1 MTLPP
6 GQTAVL
12 PLSPLPFL
20 VAIFYL
26 NFTSRV
32 VLGPLLPVV
41 EDELRLGHG
50 QAGSLFLLMQLGY
63 SLGLLGSGFLAG
75 HLNHRRSIL
84 ASTTAVGLTLL
95 VTSQSAS
102 VAGLRVGLICLGL
115 AAGLYLPS
123 GIAMVTGETSQTRW
137 GRALALHE
145 LAPNLGFVTAPLV
158 AEGLLRLVSWRG
170 VLAVLGLLAIL
181 AGMLFALF
189 GRGGKGKPHPLQ
201 LRTATQLGREA
212 SFWVM
217 AVLFALSVGTGL
229 GVYTMTPLFLVSEVG
244 MERGAANTVAGLS
257 RVLGIGAIFFS
268 GMLGD
273 RIGHRRALTLFLSTT
288 GVLTFSLGLF
298 QGRTLTPILIFLQSA
313 SVALFFPVAF
323 SLIALIFSPPVRGL
337 AVSMI
342 TVMGSLVGAGA
353 IPSALGHWA
362 EAFSFS
368 SGFILL
374 GVVTLGMLPLLRFG
388 GAPRARDDKGGR
400 PGMGKR

>member
-1 MTLPP
+1 MTLPQP
-6 GQTAVL
+6 QTAAL
-12 PLSPLPFL
+12 PLSPLLFL
-20 VAIFYL
+20 VVIFYL

-32 VLGPLLPVV
+32 VLAPLLPVL
-41 EDELRLGHG
+41 EIELGLGHG

-75 HLNHRRSIL
+75 HLNHRWTIL
-84 ASTTAVGLTLL
+84 ASTTAVGLMLL

-102 VAGLRVGLICLGL
+102 VAGLRVELILLGM

-123 GIAMVTGETSQTRW
+123 GIAMVTGETSQAQW
-137 GRALALHE
+137 GKALAIHE

-170 VLAVLGLLAIL
+170 VLAVLGFLAIL

-189 GRGGKGKPHPLQ
+189 GRGGEGTPHPPQ
-201 LRTATQLGREA
+201 LRTATQLAREA

-229 GVYTMTPLFLVSEVG
+229 GVYTMTPLFLVSEIG
-244 MERGAANTVAGLS
+244 MERGAANAVAGLS
-257 RVLGIGAIFFS
+257 RVLGIAAIFFS
-268 GMLGD
+268 GVLGD
-273 RIGHRRALTLFLSTT
+273 RIGHRRALALFLSTT
-288 GVLTFSLGLF
+288 GVLTLSLGLLR
-298 QGRTLTPILIFLQSA
+298 GPIVTPVLVFLQSA

-323 SLIALIFSPPVRGL
+323 SLISLIFSPRLRGM

-342 TVMGSLVGAGA
+342 TVTGSLVGAGV

-368 SGFILL
+368 SGFVLL

-388 GAPRARDDKGGR
+388 GAPPARPDGSIPPEIRGS
-400 PGMGKR
+400 